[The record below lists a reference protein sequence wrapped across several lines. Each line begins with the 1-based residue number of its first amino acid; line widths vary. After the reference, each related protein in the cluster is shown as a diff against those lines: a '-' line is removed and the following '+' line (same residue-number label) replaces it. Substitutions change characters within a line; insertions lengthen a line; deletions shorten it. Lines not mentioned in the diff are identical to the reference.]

1 MQNQKSK
8 TWVNDKMNASLNSEI
23 LINRIL
29 KIKKKRFLEKM
40 GLLKISFLLWC
51 RKWNFSF
58 SSLVTRKAYPVSQK
72 AYPVSRKAYPVF
84 RKDFP
89 VSRKAYPVSQKVYP
103 VPEKSTQVA
112 FSGNQP
118 VSLSFTFANKDNS
131 YDLSFFPFFK
141 NNNENGMES
150 NHEYVFFEARIIF
163 NISCIHNI

>member
-40 GLLKISFLLWC
+40 GLLKISFLVWC

-118 VSLSFTFANKDNS
+118 VSLTTYN
-131 YDLSFFPFFK
+131 LLTLMTCLFFPFSIITMRVGWSRIM
-141 NNNENGMES
+141 NL
-150 NHEYVFFEARIIF
+150 FFLK
-163 NISCIHNI
+163 HG

>member
-112 FSGNQP
+112 FSGNRAVP
-118 VSLSFTFANKDNS
+118 LLFTFANKEKLLTLMT
-131 YDLSFFPFFK
+131 YLFFPVSK
-141 NNNENGMES
+141 ITMRVGWS
-150 NHEYVFFEARIIF
+150 RIM
-163 NISCIHNI
+163 NMSSLKHG